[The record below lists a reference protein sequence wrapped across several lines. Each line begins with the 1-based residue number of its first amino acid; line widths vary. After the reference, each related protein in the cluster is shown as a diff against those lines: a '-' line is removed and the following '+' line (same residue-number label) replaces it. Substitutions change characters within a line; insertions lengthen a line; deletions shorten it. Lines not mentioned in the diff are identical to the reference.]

1 MRPTPEN
8 QLVRFRCS
16 RCEGRN
22 EHLPLCPVGQEER
35 RQHDRDIMKAIMS
48 LNEEKE
54 KLERERDGAVE
65 RILPK
70 EPPPGLLMSMAIRFD
85 HALGIPGYY
94 DQPLYAA
101 VTSHDQRLRATI
113 GQMRQLYEEVSGHGF
128 YQPESEEKYAAMIP
142 PKALAGEEGKR

>member
-1 MRPTPEN
+1 MRPTPETDADMCAAGEYCGDTP
-8 QLVRFRCS
+8 VCS
-16 RCEGRN
+16 VA
-22 EHLPLCPVGQEER
+22 LCR
-35 RQHDRDIMKAIMS
+35 
-48 LNEEKE
+48 